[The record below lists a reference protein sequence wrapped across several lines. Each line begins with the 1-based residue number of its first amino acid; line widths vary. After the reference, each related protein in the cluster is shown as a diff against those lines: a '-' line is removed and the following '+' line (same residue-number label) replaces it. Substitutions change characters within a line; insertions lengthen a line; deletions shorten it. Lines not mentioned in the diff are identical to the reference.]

1 MTIPL
6 GRRRLV
12 LSLIPAPR
20 LNRGPDLFA
29 AVGATDAELARL
41 GNLDQAATDRL
52 RWQIMA
58 GMRGSYRLP

>member
-12 LSLIPAPR
+12 FSLVPAPR
-20 LNRGPDLFA
+20 SNRSPEFFA

-41 GNLDQAATDRL
+41 GNVDKAAVDRT

-58 GMRGSYRLP
+58 GMHGSFRLP